1 MSIDVQSLSQAAE
14 SLRYGLDGL
23 GWSILFAAL
32 ILGASR
38 IIAATMGD
46 AG

>member
-1 MSIDVQSLSQAAE
+1 MSIDVQSLTQAAE
-14 SLRYGLDGL
+14 TLRYAIDGL
-23 GWSILFAAL
+23 GWSILFAAI

-38 IIAATMGD
+38 IIAATMGS